1 MSLRFRIIQ
10 LKRNKFAKISIG
22 TFIIL
27 LLLLALYKRSENI
40 QNLHESTLPRHSRYS
55 NQVNTCNF
63 YVCLHVYL
71 KCNLF

>member
-22 TFIIL
+22 TFVIV
-27 LLLLALYKRSENI
+27 LLLLALYKRSESI

-55 NQVNTCNF
+55 NQVNT
-63 YVCLHVYL
+63 
-71 KCNLF
+71 